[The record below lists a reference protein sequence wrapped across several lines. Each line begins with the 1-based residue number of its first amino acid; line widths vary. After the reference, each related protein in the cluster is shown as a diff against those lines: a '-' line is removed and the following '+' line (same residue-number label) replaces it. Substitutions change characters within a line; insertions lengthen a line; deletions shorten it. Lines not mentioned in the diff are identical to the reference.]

1 MMGIR
6 TPEAYRD
13 GPKDYRADGRVSD
26 DAAFL
31 GFSPI
36 SHSSYTQLC
45 SSEPKIHGRRKWS

>member
-1 MMGIR
+1 MGIR

-13 GPKDYRADGRVSD
+13 GPKGYRADGRVSD